1 MSWQLQAH
9 AAFETPRMALSL
21 LRPGRLS
28 RILCLGGVIQGCAAT
43 PISPSIPD
51 PTDASVRVPTVSY
64 RSAIGPFSSQRPVEP
79 GPWEEPTA
87 QVPGPEHQ

>member
-21 LRPGRLS
+21 LRPSRLAC
-28 RILCLGGVIQGCAAT
+28 ILCLGGAAQGCAGT
-43 PISPSIPD
+43 PISPFSPD

-64 RSAIGPFSSQRPVEP
+64 RSTTGRFTRKRPVEP
-79 GPWEEPTA
+79 SPWEEPAA
-87 QVPGPEHQ
+87 QTPRSEHQ